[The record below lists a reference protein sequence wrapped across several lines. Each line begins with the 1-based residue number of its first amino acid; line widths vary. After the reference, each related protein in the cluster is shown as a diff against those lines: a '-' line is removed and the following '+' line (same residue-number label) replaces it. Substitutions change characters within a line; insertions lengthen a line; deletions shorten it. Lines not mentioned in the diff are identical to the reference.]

1 MAWEIHNAMDSLNFK
16 PIGYFRNSMDNP
28 NEAPRQ
34 PNPDLSETAGYIEL
48 AKDLHFEDALRDLDG
63 FTKIWV
69 IFHFHKNDHW
79 NPLVQPPRGSDKKR
93 GVFATRSPHRPNPIG
108 MSVLDLISIDGLKIN
123 LGPTDL
129 LNGTPILDIKPYLPY
144 VDAHPDE
151 KIGWLEESAGKKY
164 SVVWNSYALAQLQ
177 FLESHGLTQLRG
189 FLVNQLEYDPTDAK
203 KKRIYF
209 IEDKILIAYRT
220 WRVEIEV
227 HKNLKQVQVL
237 SVKSAYTSD
246 EMASSDD
253 RYHDKS
259 IHSAFRKHN
268 F

>member
-1 MAWEIHNAMDSLNFK
+1 MESLNFT

-69 IFHFHKNDHW
+69 IFQFHKNDHW

-108 MSVLDLISIDGLKIN
+108 MSVLDLISIEGLKIK
-123 LGPTDL
+123 LGPNDL

-144 VDAHPDE
+144 VDSHPGE
-151 KIGWLEESAGKKY
+151 KIGWLEESAGEKY
-164 SVVWNSYALAQLQ
+164 AVSWSSQARAQLE
-177 FLESHGLTQLRG
+177 FLESQGLTQLRG
-189 FLVNQLEYDPTDAK
+189 FVVNQLEFDPSDAK
-203 KKRIYF
+203 KKRLYF
-209 IEDKILIAYRT
+209 IEGKILLAYRT
-220 WRVEIEV
+220 WRAEIQILEDT
-227 HKNLKQVQVL
+227 KLVQIL
-237 SVKSAYTSD
+237 NISSAYTAE
-246 EMASSDD
+246 EMGSSED
-253 RYHDKS
+253 RYHDKGLHRLFKARQS
-259 IHSAFRKHN
+259 P
-268 F
+268 